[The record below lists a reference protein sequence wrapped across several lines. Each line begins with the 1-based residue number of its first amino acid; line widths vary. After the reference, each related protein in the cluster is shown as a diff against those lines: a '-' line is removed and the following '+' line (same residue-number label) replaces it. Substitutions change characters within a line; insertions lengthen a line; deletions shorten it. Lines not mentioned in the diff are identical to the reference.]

1 MISFKTLSVNIQEPS
16 QVAALWIAPPSSLP
30 RWSLCSYFLSAL
42 QEDREE
48 MDDERKHKH
57 IAEGVAAAA
66 VGYGLYEH
74 HQKSEAED
82 KLEEL
87 GYDSDGNKKKDH
99 HLFS

>member
-1 MISFKTLSVNIQEPS
+1 
-16 QVAALWIAPPSSLP
+16 
-30 RWSLCSYFLSAL
+30 
-42 QEDREE
+42 
-48 MDDERKHKH
+48 MDDERKHKR

-99 HLFS
+99 HLFG

>member
-1 MISFKTLSVNIQEPS
+1 MHDQLQNTKLLSTNPRSRHPVNHT
-16 QVAALWIAPPSSLP
+16 SLILTP
-30 RWSLCSYFLSAL
+30 LIYSYFLSAL

-48 MDDERKHKH
+48 MDDERKHKR
-57 IAEGVAAAA
+57 IAEGVVAAA

-74 HQKSEAED
+74 HQKSQAED

-99 HLFS
+99 HLFG

>member
-1 MISFKTLSVNIQEPS
+1 MHDQLQNTVFKKFHPHPADLLLTYS
-16 QVAALWIAPPSSLP
+16 
-30 RWSLCSYFLSAL
+30 LSAL
-42 QEDREE
+42 QGDRQE
-48 MDDERKHKH
+48 MDDERKHKR

-87 GYDSDGNKKKDH
+87 GYDSDGNKKKEH
-99 HLFS
+99 HLFG